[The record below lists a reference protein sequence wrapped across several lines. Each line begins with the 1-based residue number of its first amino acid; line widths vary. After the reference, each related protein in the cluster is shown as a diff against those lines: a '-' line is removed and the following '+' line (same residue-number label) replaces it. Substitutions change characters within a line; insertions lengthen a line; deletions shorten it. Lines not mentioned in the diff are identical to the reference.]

1 MSPYMVKR
9 CGVIRHL
16 PVERSTEVR
25 AVLPP
30 TQAHHLQ
37 VVIRRNG
44 EIIKRVYAH

>member
-1 MSPYMVKR
+1 MSPFTVKR

-25 AVLPP
+25 VALPS
-30 TQAHHLQ
+30 ARVHHPK

-44 EIIKRVYAH
+44 EIVKRVYAR